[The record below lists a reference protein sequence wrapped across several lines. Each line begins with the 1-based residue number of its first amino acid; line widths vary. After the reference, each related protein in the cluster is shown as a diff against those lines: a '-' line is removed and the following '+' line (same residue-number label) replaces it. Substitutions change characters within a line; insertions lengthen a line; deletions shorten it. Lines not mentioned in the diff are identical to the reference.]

1 MVAPMSAQLLALA
14 IDRLAA
20 TLAAVDRTGAPR
32 IVQDPATF
40 RRLLVDD
47 RPRVVVCGDPPAT
60 PADVAFVAEQR
71 RRRPTLRAILV
82 DGPECV
88 SERLEALASG
98 FDDALPATIDP
109 IELAGRVTL
118 HLSRASSGPTAKALI
133 PLGDGLVLDLAG
145 HELRRDGEA
154 LHLRPKEL
162 RLLALLAT
170 HPGRVYTRRQLLDRV
185 WGADHAGGPRT
196 IDVHVAWLRAKLESD
211 PEKPVRLVTVRGI
224 GYRLDLDSA

>member
-1 MVAPMSAQLLALA
+1 MSAQLLALA
-14 IDRLAA
+14 NDRLAA
-20 TLAAVDRTGAPR
+20 TLAAVDRGGAPR
-32 IVQDPATF
+32 IVQDAATF

-82 DGPECV
+82 DGPGCV
-88 SERLEALASG
+88 SERLDALASG
-98 FDDALPATIDP
+98 FDDALPETMDP
-109 IELAGRVTL
+109 LELAGRITL
-118 HLSRASSGPTAKALI
+118 HVSRAGTHTTTKQCV
-133 PLGDGLVLDLAG
+133 PLGDGLVLDLAA
-145 HELRRDGEA
+145 HELRRDGDA

-185 WGADHAGGPRT
+185 WGTDHEGDPRT
-196 IDVHVAWLRAKLESD
+196 VDVHVAWLRAKLESD
-211 PEKPVRLVTVRGI
+211 PERPVRLVTVRGI
-224 GYRLDLDSA
+224 GYRLDLEPA

>member
-1 MVAPMSAQLLALA
+1 MSMSAPLLALA

-20 TLAAVDRTGAPR
+20 TLAAVDRAGAPR

-82 DGPECV
+82 DGPDCV
-88 SERLEALASG
+88 TERLDALASG
-98 FDDALPATIDP
+98 FDDALPATMDP
-109 IELAGRVTL
+109 LELAGRVAL
-118 HLSRASSGPTAKALI
+118 YLSRASSRTSTKERI
-133 PLGDGLVLDLAG
+133 PLGDGLVLDLAA
-145 HELRRDGEA
+145 HELRRDGGA

-185 WGADHAGGPRT
+185 WGADHEGDPRT

-211 PEKPVRLVTVRGI
+211 PDRPARLVTVRGI
-224 GYRLDLDSA
+224 GYRLDLDRA

>member
-1 MVAPMSAQLLALA
+1 MSAQLLALA
-14 IDRLAA
+14 NDRLAA
-20 TLAAVDRTGAPR
+20 MLAAVDRTGAPR
-32 IVQDPATF
+32 IVHDPATF

-47 RPRVVVCGDPPAT
+47 RPRVVICGDPPAT

-82 DGPECV
+82 DAPDCV
-88 SERLEALASG
+88 TERLEALASG
-98 FDDALPATIDP
+98 FDDAMPETMDP
-109 IELAGRVTL
+109 LELAGRVAL
-118 HLSRASSGPTAKALI
+118 QLSRATSRSNTKTRI
-133 PLGDGLVLDLAG
+133 PLGDGLVLDLAA
-145 HELRRDGEA
+145 HELRRDRDA

-185 WGADHAGGPRT
+185 WGADHEGDPRT

-211 PEKPVRLVTVRGI
+211 PDRPARLVTVRGI
-224 GYRLDLDSA
+224 GYRLDLDPA